1 MIKTFRY
8 LIDTTKAMMA
18 AHPGAHVI
26 TDSHAGGAIVAL
38 CPITEGN
45 EPICEGDYSFAPLVQ
60 RALEHEAEKKAFD
73 GRLSLLVEAAYRDGL
88 RLGVSSGAGLLDPDL
103 MWKASPTRAELKR
116 ILADRAGS

>member
-26 TDSHAGGAIVAL
+26 TDSHAGGVIVAL

-45 EPICEGDYSFAPLVQ
+45 EPICEGQYSFAPYVQ
-60 RALEHEAEKKAFD
+60 RALEHEAEKVAFD
-73 GRLSLLVEAAYRDGL
+73 SRLANLVRAAFMDGRNSTHGTDRHYGERAWEN
-88 RLGVSSGAGLLDPDL
+88 SG
-103 MWKASPTRAELKR
+103 SRAELKR
-116 ILADRAGS
+116 ILADKAGS